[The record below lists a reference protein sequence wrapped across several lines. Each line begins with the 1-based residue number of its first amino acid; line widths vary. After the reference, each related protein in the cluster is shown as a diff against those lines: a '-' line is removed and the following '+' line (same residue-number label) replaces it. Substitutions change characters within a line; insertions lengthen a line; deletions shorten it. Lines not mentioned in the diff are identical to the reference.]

1 MSFTTDW
8 KNLKGNA
15 DVVVE
20 FTSVYGA
27 TQIKY
32 TKDWFMKHPNIAR
45 YVLSEDAPTPAPPLV
60 EVAELATQYKFEQE
74 WVAKSPTP
82 LPYIKSVQVLNR
94 WSKSRVRELLPDIT
108 D

>member
-20 FTSVYGA
+20 FTSAYGA

-45 YVLSEDAPTPAPPLV
+45 YVLSEDAPTPPLE

-82 LPYIKSVQVLNR
+82 ALRFCFS
-94 WSKSRVRELLPDIT
+94 
-108 D
+108 